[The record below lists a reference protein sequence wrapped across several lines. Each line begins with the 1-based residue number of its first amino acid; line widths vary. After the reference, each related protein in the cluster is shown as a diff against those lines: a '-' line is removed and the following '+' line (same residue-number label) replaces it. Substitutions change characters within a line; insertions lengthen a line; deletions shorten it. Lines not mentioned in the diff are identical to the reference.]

1 MRKGIRRALLLTLV
15 LALLCIGALAAD
27 KATLTQD
34 ATQAAAYTV
43 KPLDADGR
51 EVTPV
56 DGKYEGVEKFQLN
69 YENATGEQLVMLLL
83 GSAVPTE
90 NNIYYIDQKSGSGS
104 FTIYPKQMMS
114 GTYHLMVANTSCTKA
129 AEIVYEADYVLGDVN
144 GDRVVDAN
152 DVTDLLRHVVRIEEI
167 KNETFLKAA
176 DVDRSGEVDALD
188 VTKLLRYVVR
198 IDSTL

>member
-1 MRKGIRRALLLTLV
+1 MRKSIRRALLLTLV
-15 LALLCIGALAAD
+15 LALLCIGAMAAD

-43 KPLDADGR
+43 KLLDADGK

-83 GSAVPTE
+83 DSAVPTA

-104 FTIYPKQMMS
+104 FAIYPKQMMS
-114 GTYHLMVANTSCTKA
+114 GTYHLMVANTSCNKA
-129 AEIVYEADYVLGDVN
+129 AEIVYEADYILGDVN

-152 DVTDLLRHVVRIEEI
+152 DVTGLLRHVVRIEEI

>member
-1 MRKGIRRALLLTLV
+1 MRKGIRRALLLALV

-34 ATQAAAYTV
+34 ATQAANYTV
-43 KPLDADGR
+43 KLLDAGGN

-83 GSAVPTE
+83 DSAVPTE

-114 GTYHLMVANTSCTKA
+114 GTYHLMVANTSCNKA
-129 AEIVYEADYVLGDVN
+129 AEIVYEADYILGDAN
-144 GDRVVDAN
+144 GDGKVTAPDATAVLRHAAGKVLLTGKFLLAG
-152 DVTDLLRHVVRIEEI
+152 DVTGDGKVTAPDATKILRFAAGKI
-167 KNETFLKAA
+167 KTF
-176 DVDRSGEVDALD
+176 D
-188 VTKLLRYVVR
+188 
-198 IDSTL
+198 

>member
-1 MRKGIRRALLLTLV
+1 MRKGIRRALLLALV

-34 ATQAAAYTV
+34 ATQAANYTV
-43 KPLDADGR
+43 KLLDAGGN

-83 GSAVPTE
+83 DSAVPTE

-129 AEIVYEADYVLGDVN
+129 AEIVYEADYILGDAN
-144 GDRVVDAN
+144 GDGKVTAPDATAVLRHAAGKVLLTGKFLLAG
-152 DVTDLLRHVVRIEEI
+152 DVTGDGKVTAPDATKILRFAAGKI
-167 KNETFLKAA
+167 KTF
-176 DVDRSGEVDALD
+176 D
-188 VTKLLRYVVR
+188 
-198 IDSTL
+198 

>member
-1 MRKGIRRALLLTLV
+1 MRKGIRRALLLALV

-43 KPLDADGR
+43 KLLDADGR

-83 GSAVPTE
+83 DSAVPTE

-114 GTYHLMVANTSCTKA
+114 GTYHLMVANTSCNKA
-129 AEIVYEADYVLGDVN
+129 AEIVYEADYILGDAN
-144 GDRVVDAN
+144 GDGKVTAPDATAVLRHAAGKVLLTGKFLLAG
-152 DVTDLLRHVVRIEEI
+152 DVTGDGKVTAPDATKILRFAAGKI
-167 KNETFLKAA
+167 KTF
-176 DVDRSGEVDALD
+176 D
-188 VTKLLRYVVR
+188 
-198 IDSTL
+198 

>member
-1 MRKGIRRALLLTLV
+1 MRKGIRRALLLALV

-43 KPLDADGR
+43 KPLDADGK

-83 GSAVPTE
+83 DSAVPTE

-114 GTYHLMVANTSCTKA
+114 GTYHLMVANTSCNKA
-129 AEIVYEADYVLGDVN
+129 AEIVYEAAYVLGDAN
-144 GDRVVDAN
+144 GDGKVTAPDATAVLRHAAGKVLLTGKFLLAG
-152 DVTDLLRHVVRIEEI
+152 DVTGDGKVTAPDATKILRFAAGKI
-167 KNETFLKAA
+167 KTF
-176 DVDRSGEVDALD
+176 D
-188 VTKLLRYVVR
+188 
-198 IDSTL
+198 